1 MAVRVRFAPSPTG
14 PLHIGG
20 IRTALYN
27 YLFARHHRGQ
37 FLLRIEDTDQK
48 RYVDH
53 AEEYLMEALT
63 WCGLTPDEGPAQ
75 GGPDGPYR
83 QSERSAIYG
92 VYAQQLLDN
101 GHAYYAFDTE
111 EELEQWRVR
120 EEAASGQPPKY
131 DVHTRM
137 TLRNSLSLAAQ
148 ETARLLE
155 SGADKVL
162 RLLVPDNETIAFTDL
177 IRGEVS
183 FRSEEVDDKVL
194 LKADGLPTYHLAN
207 VVDDHL
213 MHITHVIR
221 GEEWLSSGPLHILLY
236 RYLGW
241 ENERPAF
248 AHLPL
253 ILNPNGQG
261 KLSKRTADK
270 LGIPVFPLNWLDAG
284 SGQTWMGF
292 RENGFEPEALLNF
305 LALLGWNPGTE
316 QELFS
321 LDQLVQTFDLDRV
334 HKAGARFDFDK
345 ARWFNQEYLKRMDN
359 DALAQRLG
367 QMLVEKGVPH
377 DATTLPAIAGMLK
390 ERVHFL
396 QEMPDAGHYFFEE
409 PRTLDEAALRK
420 KYKVEGRPVFDELL
434 QELQACLPF
443 EPEPLE
449 ASVKDFSART
459 GQGLGMLMPV
469 LRLALA
475 GTLQG
480 PPVFETMA
488 VMGKEKVI
496 QRLQRKLD
504 VFDALLAG

>member
-1 MAVRVRFAPSPTG
+1 
-14 PLHIGG
+14 LHIGG

-27 YLFARHHRGQ
+27 YLFARHHGGQ

-48 RYVDH
+48 RYVEN
-53 AEEYLMEALT
+53 AEEYLMEALA

-92 VYAQQLLDN
+92 VYAQQLLDS

-111 EELEQWRVR
+111 EELDQWRAR
-120 EEAASGQPPKY
+120 EEAATGQPPKY
-131 DVHTRM
+131 DLHSRM
-137 TLRNSLSLAAQ
+137 TLRNSLSLPPE
-148 ETARLLE
+148 ETARLLA

-162 RLLVPDNETIAFTDL
+162 RLRVPEGEIISFQDL

-213 MHITHVIR
+213 MRITHVIR

-270 LGIPVFPLNWLDAG
+270 LGIPVFPLNWPDAA

-292 RENGFEPEALLNF
+292 RENGFEPEAVLNF

-321 LDQLVQTFDLDRV
+321 LPELVQAFDLDRV

-345 ARWFNQEYLKRMDN
+345 ARWFNQEHLKRMDN
-359 DALAQRLG
+359 GGLGLRLG
-367 QMLVEKGVPH
+367 HMLTEKGVAH
-377 DATTLPAIAGMLK
+377 DPESLPAIAGMLK

-396 QEMPDAGHYFFEE
+396 RDMPDAGHYFFEE
-409 PRTLDEAALRK
+409 PRSLDEAALRK
-420 KYKVEGRPVFDELL
+420 KYKVEGRPAFDQLL
-434 QELQACLPF
+434 AE
-443 EPEPLE
+443 LE
-449 ASVKDFSART
+449 ACSPFAPDTLEACVKDFSARS
-459 GQGLGMLMPV
+459 GQGLGALMPV

-480 PPVFETMA
+480 PPVFDMMA
-488 VMGKEKVI
+488 VLGKAQVL
-496 QRLQRKLD
+496 QRLAQNLD
-504 VFDALLAG
+504 RFDALVVAS

>member
-27 YLFARHHRGQ
+27 YLFARHHGGQ

-48 RYVDH
+48 RYVAN
-53 AEEYLMEALT
+53 AEEYLLEALT
-63 WCGLTPDEGPAQ
+63 WCGLTPDEGPVQ

-83 QSERSAIYG
+83 QSERSAIYA
-92 VYAQQLLDN
+92 VYAQQLLDS
-101 GHAYYAFDTE
+101 GHAYRAFDTE
-111 EELEQWRVR
+111 EELDQWRVR
-120 EEAASGQPPKY
+120 EEAATGQPPKY
-131 DVHTRM
+131 DLHSRM
-137 TLRNSLSLAAQ
+137 TLRNSLSLPPE
-148 ETARLLE
+148 ETARLLA
-155 SGADKVL
+155 SGADHVL
-162 RLLVPDNETIAFTDL
+162 RLRVPENETISFVDL
-177 IRGEVS
+177 IRGQVS

-270 LGIPVFPLNWLDAG
+270 LGIPVFPLNWLDDA

-292 RENGFEPEALLNF
+292 RENGFEPQALLNF

-321 LDQLVQTFDLDRV
+321 MDEMVQAFDLDRV

-359 DALAQRLG
+359 GVLASRLG
-367 QMLVEKGVPH
+367 QLLVERGVLH
-377 DATTLPAIAGMLK
+377 DANALPAIAGMLK
-390 ERVHFL
+390 ERVHLL
-396 QEMPDAGHYFFEE
+396 QEMPEAGHYFFEE
-409 PRTLDEAALRK
+409 PRSLDEAALRK
-420 KYKVEGRPVFDELL
+420 KYKVEGRPVFDQLL
-434 QELQACLPF
+434 GELQDCSPF
-443 EPEPLE
+443 EAEALE
-449 ASVKDFSART
+449 AKVKAYAAQT
-459 GQGLGMLMPV
+459 GQGLGVLMPI

-480 PPVFETMA
+480 PPVFDMMA
-488 VMGKEKVI
+488 VLGKEKVV
-496 QRLQRKLD
+496 QRLQQNLD
-504 VFDALLAG
+504 RFDALLAG